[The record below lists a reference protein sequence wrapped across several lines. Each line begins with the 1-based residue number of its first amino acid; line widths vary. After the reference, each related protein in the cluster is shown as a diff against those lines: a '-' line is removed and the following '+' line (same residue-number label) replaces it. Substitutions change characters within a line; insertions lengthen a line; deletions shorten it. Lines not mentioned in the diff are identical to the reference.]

1 MGRPKKVTDEKEA
14 IETFEVEET
23 PIEKNTDSEFWQ
35 WLNTQPDEPSNEQN
49 ELFYQLMT
57 SSDDQ
62 VYNRL
67 IDIIAKRI
75 MHPFTLAR
83 RGNTVTINRK
93 EKGVTEPFT
102 ATSQRLRP
110 SIIKAANRLFFD
122 VCCGKIE
129 IDWKFARTLLKLI
142 ELLGADH
149 FRLIFQ
155 VVRDNGM
162 TEIVD
167 SKGINLN
174 AEIINLY
181 ATINDYPQR
190 AEWWYQKH
198 LKHGNQIKPALIT
211 QVKNGRKDLKI
222 FLEDK

>member
-1 MGRPKKVTDEKEA
+1 MGRLKKESIEEKTT
-14 IETFEVEET
+14 IESQVEKLPT
-23 PIEKNTDSEFWQ
+23 QKDFDSEYWQ
-35 WLNTQPDEPSNEQN
+35 WLNTQPDEPTNEQN

-62 VYNRL
+62 IYNRL
-67 IDIIAKRI
+67 IDIITKRT

-83 RGNTVTINRK
+83 RGNTVTIDRK
-93 EKGVTEPFT
+93 EGNNTIPFT
-102 ATSQRLRP
+102 ASSSRLRP
-110 SIIKAANRLFFD
+110 SIIKAASRLFFD
-122 VCCGKIE
+122 VCIGKIRP
-129 IDWKFARTLLKLI
+129 DWKFARTLLKSI

-167 SKGINLN
+167 SQGINLN

-181 ATINDYPQR
+181 ATINDYPQSV
-190 AEWWYQKH
+190 EWWSNKH
-198 LKHGNQIKPALIT
+198 KQHGNQIKPALIT